1 MRVRTAVAGA
11 GIAAL
16 AVLGLGLPAQAAD
29 WVSYGQFPT
38 KKKCVDAGQQ
48 YVRENFNAYKCT
60 EIPGA
65 WVLWLK

>member
-1 MRVRTAVAGA
+1 MRVRTALAGA
-11 GIAAL
+11 GIAVL
-16 AVLGLGLPAQAAD
+16 AVVGLGLPAQAAG
-29 WVSYGQFPT
+29 WVSYGQFGS
-38 KKKCVDAGQQ
+38 KSACVNAGQQ